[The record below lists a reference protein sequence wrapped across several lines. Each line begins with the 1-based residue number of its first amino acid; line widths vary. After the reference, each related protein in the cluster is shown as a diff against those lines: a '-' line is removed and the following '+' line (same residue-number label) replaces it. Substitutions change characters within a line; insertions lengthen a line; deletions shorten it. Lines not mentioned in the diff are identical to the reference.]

1 MIRMSALPETEFQP
15 ARPSRERTYGD
26 KAVGARFGS
35 HAATGDLEISLS
47 LNRLDVIAVWGVRR
61 PVAVKA
67 NHDGAAM
74 ALKTDNG
81 THLTAEQWA
90 TFPSRPGATPKWET
104 R

>member
-1 MIRMSALPETEFQP
+1 
-15 ARPSRERTYGD
+15 
-26 KAVGARFGS
+26 
-35 HAATGDLEISLS
+35 
-47 LNRLDVIAVWGVRR
+47 VWGVRR

-90 TFPSRPGATPKWET
+90 TFPFKAWRDP
-104 R
+104 